1 MPEIENT
8 ENENEE
14 EIVEE
19 VKEDEIIFK
28 DVFPEEHKY
37 LTFLKKVFRH
47 EFRKSGF
54 RRISIPSLT
63 SSKLYSDSRQEEY
76 NEHKILDNYSLKFD
90 TSLSILDSYLRNEK
104 KEEIQPVYYYYIDN
118 LFHKEGAKLKQIY
131 NIGWD
136 IIWEKDPI
144 LDMECIFL
152 LDRVFKSI
160 WIEGKYTVRVNSMWL
175 KKEQGKYCEAL
186 ADFYSDKKHLLSEV
200 SLKNLEENP
209 MLLLNAQTEDEE
221 ILLGQA
227 PIMRKFLKKH
237 SKLHLEKFEEFM
249 EMVGIEYEYDNT
261 FLLDR
266 PYYTNTVWE
275 IVETQTWDRLA
286 SGWRYDTLSMD
297 INEELRKEVPAT
309 WFHTNVETLIS
320 LLKKTWISIRDKD
333 QLNLFFVQLWD
344 DAKKKVFPVAAAAR
358 KAWINTM
365 TSLWTP
371 SMKEQMLKAQRSWA
385 EYVVIVGIMEAR
397 SGNWQLRNMKKWT
410 QNEIRQEELID
421 FIVDQIGKENL
432 DFYSPVK
439 DLTIWDPIID
449 EPEEKEDFRK

>member
-1 MPEIENT
+1 MLEKENI
-8 ENENEE
+8 EE
-14 EIVEE
+14 EIIEE
-19 VKEDEIIFK
+19 VKGEGIVFK
-28 DVFPEEHKY
+28 DVFPDEHKY

-63 SSKLYSDSRQEEY
+63 SNELYTQSGQEHF
-76 NEHKILDNYSLKFD
+76 NDHTILDDYSLKFD

-118 LFHKEGAKLKQIY
+118 LFQTEGESLKQIY

-136 IIWEKDPI
+136 IIGEKDPI

-175 KKEQGKYCEAL
+175 KKEQWKYCEAL
-186 ADFYSDKKHLLSEV
+186 TDFYADKKHLLSEV

-209 MLLLNAQTEDEE
+209 MLLLNAQNEDEE

-227 PIMRKFLKKH
+227 PVMRKFLKKH

-249 EMVGIEYEYDNT
+249 EMVGIEYEYDHT

-266 PYYTNTVWE
+266 PYYTNTIWE
-275 IVETQTWDRLA
+275 IVETETWDRLA
-286 SGWRYDTLSMD
+286 SGWRYDTLSVD

-309 WFHTNVETLIS
+309 GFHTNVETLIS
-320 LLKKTWISIRDKD
+320 LLKKTGISIRDKD

-344 DAKKKVFPVAAAAR
+344 DAKKKVFPIAAEAR

-365 TSLWTP
+365 TSLGTP

-410 QNEIRQEELID
+410 QNEIKQDELID
-421 FIVDQIGKENL
+421 FIVDQIWKENL

-439 DLTIWDPIID
+439 DLTYWEPIVD
-449 EPEEKEDFRK
+449 EVEEVEDFRK